1 MRRGFT
7 PAGTLFAA
15 AVSLAALL
23 SVPVPAAAQSDTA
36 ESAALSFGSATVESR
51 LYDTGTA
58 ITPIVLPQAT
68 GGTGAVS
75 YTLAPAT
82 LPRGLT
88 WTASTRTIAGTPSQV
103 TAATTY
109 TWTATDAG
117 GVAVALTFSLQVWAP
132 AGPAVNGVDVLEWT
146 VNGVTK
152 SNYQSGETIKLL
164 LQYPEKVAVTGTP
177 QLALAVGGRTRTA
190 GYDAAE
196 TAELRQAWAAD
207 TADVLV
213 FTYTVRADDFDGDGA
228 AVAADA
234 LRLNGGTIR
243 TVAAGTDVKL
253 SLGSHAV
260 ASGGTVSAK
269 MRVRDTAPSFS
280 QAASAADRSLARGV
294 ATSTTLPR
302 AAGGDGAIT
311 YTISPALPRGLALGS
326 ATATITGTPTAS
338 GATTHTLT
346 ATDADGDRAALGP
359 FTVTV
364 AAANAPKPS
373 ALTIVPPVGFD
384 GDYAAGE
391 VIWAIVTF
399 DRAVTVT
406 GAPQLAL
413 TIGAHV
419 RQAAFS
425 RTSSDPD
432 DISFKYTVTAADF
445 DGDGIGIGSAA
456 LTLNGG
462 GITDAGDAAV
472 AAARDLS
479 AYDLTNDGRYT
490 VRDTQPSFGAASV
503 GNKTYPTGTAVNDSL
518 PAATGGDGT
527 VRYSLTPALP
537 AGLAFDAGRRRI
549 HGTPTAQAA
558 STTYT
563 YRATDGD
570 GDAAALTFRLAATSI
585 PTVSAVTIRSS
596 PASGGAYGV
605 QETIS
610 VDVRFDQAVAVTTP
624 NPSLELT
631 VGSNARSAAF
641 ASKPD
646 ASTLRFSYRVQ
657 ASDDDDDGI
666 GIAAGALT
674 LTGAGKLRDATGT
687 RNANLALGSHAIAAA
702 GGHKVD
708 TPPIVSGVAI
718 TSTPAGGNYAA
729 GDVIS
734 VRLTFTESVYVRS
747 DAPTVALTIGAD
759 TRTATWHSGTSAPPS
774 HTFTYTVQASDF
786 DGDGISI
793 AAGAVTANGGFLTYS
808 GSDDPYRRALVG
820 LGSHAVTNDGDHR
833 VRDTV
838 PAFSAA
844 VPAQHYVA
852 GTAASLTLPTATGD
866 GSISY
871 ELTSTLPGGLAY
883 SSAGR
888 TISGTPQ
895 AAGAA
900 SEQTWVATDGDG
912 DETTLTFP
920 ITVAAADAPKVSALT
935 FLSSPRIGQTYGA
948 GETIAVGLKFDKS
961 VTRTGT
967 PRLALSIGA
976 RTRYADY
983 YASPSSLTGYHHVFS
998 YTVQGADRDAD
1009 GIGIGASALELNG
1022 GSIVQSSDAGVAAS
1036 LALGSHA
1043 VATAG
1048 SHKVDGGANAAPAV
1062 RAVGIQSRP
1071 VASSGYA
1078 AGDVIRLS
1086 VGFTETLAVTG
1097 APRLAI
1103 RIGTTTRQATFDRAE
1118 LKSLHFRYTVQR
1130 SDDDAD
1136 GISVAADAL
1145 TLPAGATVRDAHG
1158 ANAALGLGSY
1168 ALGHQT
1174 EHKVHT
1180 PPRVTGLAIV
1190 STPQQAN
1197 TYTRGGRITVRVSFD
1212 QAVTVAGSPRLALT
1226 IGGQTRTAVAAAGSG
1241 NAYVDFS
1248 YTVAAGDAD
1257 ADGLG
1262 ITGGALTLPS
1272 GATIRDAGATDAAL
1286 DLSRYAATRYAAAKV
1301 DGSRTGLW
1309 PDFGSASGPDLS
1321 LRTNTVVNYTTD
1333 PACGGLRLGC
1343 ALPTSATG
1351 DAPLVYTVSPA
1362 LPAGLTFNR
1371 ATAVL
1376 TGAATVAAPS
1386 TRHTLTVT
1394 DANGDTDTVTFTL
1407 AVVGARPTVRGVSFL
1422 SNPAADSTYARNE
1435 EIRVAVRFRRQGAAA
1450 LVVTG
1455 APRLALQVGGVTRQ
1469 AAYYGVSGDEVR
1481 FRYTVQAAD
1490 RDADGVSIAAGALT
1504 LDGGAIRDAAGNAA
1518 VLGLGRHTLSSQA
1531 AHKVDGGVTRAPS
1544 VAGVTITSRP
1554 ATGDTYSRGETVE
1567 VAVRFSQGVG
1577 VTGSPRLALRI
1588 GSATRQARYDRAGA
1602 TSATQY
1608 FRYVVQQADVDTD
1621 GLSIRSGAL
1630 TLNSGAIRSNAGANA
1645 TLGLGSHAITNAG
1658 NAKVNGALN
1667 SPAIVTGVAVT
1678 SRPATGDTFR
1688 IGEEIRVRVTFSKA
1702 VVAARRTY
1710 RQGNPGWPR
1719 LALTVGSHTRHAALK
1734 VSSQYAERAPASTT
1748 LEFGYTVPAGDY
1760 DGDGFGIAQGALDV
1774 NLGSISRG
1782 GVNATLGLGSHAVS
1796 AAAYKVD
1803 GRRASVSGVSI
1814 TSRPSADSTYAAGEV
1829 IRVALT
1835 FNLPIRVTAR
1845 APNLP
1850 TLGLLVGANTR
1861 QMAYAG
1867 AGANSIAF
1875 SYTVQA
1881 ADRDADGVSVVSS
1894 GLNLNGAVIDTAANG
1909 NRAVTDIS
1917 GFTVRGGAS
1926 HKVDGSIRPPV
1937 VRSLAIGAPQRGSTF
1952 DRYEVIGINVEFS
1965 QSVTVTGTPRLSL
1978 VIGSSTKTLDLAS
1991 ATGSQ
1996 LRFEYEVQAGDVD
2009 GNGVDV
2015 PANSLALNGGTI
2027 RNQYGVNAALG
2038 HGSIRTYVTN
2048 ASTPNVDGAANHPPV
2063 VVSAGFAGLP
2073 AGGVYG
2079 KGDAIDVV
2087 VNWGKRVTVTGT
2099 PQLAIDVGSGTR
2111 QAGRHSGS
2119 QRYTRFR
2126 YVVLAG
2132 DRDSDGIGFGSGA
2145 LTLNGA
2151 TITGPGGTT
2160 ASLTLPAVA
2169 ADANRRVDG
2178 RVLPQPAFTGS
2189 VSARTWAVG
2198 ASVSEALPA
2207 AAGARGTL
2215 SYALRPALPDG
2226 LQFSA
2231 ASRTI
2236 SGTPTTVTALATYT
2250 LEATDGVTGAKGT
2263 LDFTIEITP
2272 NAAPVFVPDT
2282 FAAQV
2287 YVKDEAISPVALPA
2301 ASGGTGALSY
2311 ALTGP
2316 GTATTLTL
2324 PAGVSY
2330 TAPTGAN
2337 TGGTLSGT
2345 PTAVAAQASYTLT
2358 ATDADDDQATLT
2370 FTLEVQD
2377 DAAPDFGAAS
2387 VANQSWRRY
2396 KALTAFT
2403 LPAATGGNGSLTYTL
2418 SPALP
2423 AGAAKDASHR
2433 ISGTP
2438 SVALDATTYTWTATD
2453 RDGDRAELTFT
2464 ITVADNS
2471 LPTFTGLEP
2480 MSHVWTRYKSISGLL
2495 PVAIGG
2501 DAPLSYALSPA
2512 LPAGVAR
2519 SASPRA
2525 ASEPDEPL
2533 VDAHNRT
2540 LAGRPTAAMAR
2551 TAYAWTATDA
2561 DGDQAVWSFT
2571 ITVRDNGR
2579 PGFGAATIPDQS
2591 WTRRKAIT
2599 AFTLPAATGGDGSVS
2614 YALSP
2619 ALPSGVTKD
2628 ASHRVSGTP
2637 AAALAQTEYTWTA
2650 TDGDGDTA
2658 SLTFDVTVADRPQ
2671 ATLVLSPSTI
2681 DESGTGNVATVTATL
2696 DEAAST
2702 ATTVTVSAAA
2712 GTNAEAGDFTL
2723 SANKT
2728 LTIAAGG
2735 TTSTG
2740 AVTITAVDNADAE
2753 LDKSVTVSGS
2763 VGSED
2768 VAAPDDVTLTITDD
2782 DRPSTPTLYIDSPS
2796 VTEGGPGDANTLEW
2810 TVTLLPASTQRVQ
2823 VGVAVNSTGTATL
2836 GTLRTRA
2843 QTGADHGFP
2852 PEPTLVFAAGVT
2864 KQTVPVTVYGDA
2876 TPEPDETVVM
2886 ALSNPTNASLGNAT
2900 GTGTI
2905 LDDDAPAVT
2914 LAVADGAIAENGGTT
2929 TVTATLKRAWSA
2941 ATTVTVTAVAGAYT
2955 VGSDATMTIA
2965 AGETANAADS
2975 VTITAVDDAIDNVG
2989 DRSVTVTGTATASG
3003 RVTGAALTLTDDEDT
3018 PVATLALSSATI
3030 DEHDGTNP
3038 GSATVTATLNRASSE
3053 AVTLT
3058 VAAAAGTNAAV
3069 TDFNL
3074 SSANTLT
3081 IAAGETSSTGTVTVS
3096 AVDNT
3101 ADAPDKQ
3108 VTVSATVSGDSGVAD
3123 PTSVTLTIDDD
3134 EAAPTVTLAVADSAV
3149 AEDGGTTTVTATL
3162 SHASSAATTV
3172 TVAGVAGAY
3181 TVDSSDATITIAAG
3195 ETANTADTV
3204 TITAVNDA
3212 VDNVGDRAVT
3222 VTGTAVNDQAA
3233 AESATV
3239 SVTGAALTL
3248 TDDEATP
3255 TVTLALSEPDALK
3268 PDTIDEHDGTNP
3280 GASTVTATLDRAS
3293 SEAVTLTIA
3302 ATAGTNAVSGDF
3314 ALSADTT
3321 LTIAAG
3327 ETSSTGTVTVTAVDN
3342 TTDASDKEVTV
3353 SATVSGDSGVAA
3365 PSNVTLTIEDDDDAP
3380 TVTLAV
3386 ADSAVAEDGGTTTVT
3401 ATLSHASSADTTI
3414 TVAGVEGAYTVDS
3427 SDATITIAA
3436 GETANAA
3443 DTVTVTA
3450 VDDAIDNVGNR
3461 STTVTGTAANAQ
3473 AAAESQTVAVTGA
3486 ALTLTDDEATPT
3498 VTLALSEP
3506 DALKPDTID
3515 EHDGTNPGAS
3525 TVTATLN
3532 HASSEA
3538 VTLTVGAAAGTN
3550 AASGDFALSA
3560 DSTLTIAAGETTST
3574 GTVTV
3579 TAADNTVD
3587 APDKEVTVSAVVSG
3601 NSGVAAPS
3609 AVTLTIEDD
3618 EAAPTVTL
3626 AVAGSSISENSGT
3639 TTVTA
3644 TLNHASSAATTITV
3658 TAVSGAYTVGSDATI
3673 TIAAGETTNATDSV
3687 TVTAVDDAIDNVV
3700 NRSTTVTGTAAN
3712 AQAAAESATVA
3723 VTGAALTL
3731 TDDEATPTVTLA
3743 LSEPDALKPDT
3754 IAESGANNASTV
3766 TATLDR
3772 ASSEAVTL
3780 TVAAT
3785 AGTNAASGDF
3795 ALSADSTLTIAAGET
3810 SSTGTVTVS
3819 AVDNTVDAPHKQV
3832 RVSATVSGDSGVAA
3846 PSAVTL
3852 TIEDDEAAPTV
3863 TLAVANASISE
3874 NGGTTTVTAT
3884 LSHPSSAATTITVSA
3899 AAGPHTVAADFK
3911 QTGTTL
3917 GIAAGDTSSTGTVTI
3932 AAVDDDEDA
3941 AHDKTVTVS
3950 GTAQNSQGVA
3960 ADPEAVTV
3968 TITDDDVNKVPSFG
3982 TVIEDQEWPVETEIA
3997 RLALPEATGGD
4008 GALTYAMTPALPSW
4022 LTRNGFAVTGTTP
4035 ALPVSGRDYTWTAR
4049 DSDGDVA
4056 ELTFEIAVSGTT
4068 VDSEGG
4074 LPSLAISSPRVTEG
4088 AAGATAALSY
4098 AVTLSAAST
4107 EQVTVKYADA
4117 GTGTAVS
4124 GTDYAALASG
4134 TLTFAPGDT
4143 SKTVTVTVTG
4153 DGVDE
4158 PDETVKV
4165 LLSLPV
4171 NANVPV
4177 SGRTGTGTI
4186 EDDDAA
4192 PTVTLAVADSA
4203 IAENGGTTTVTA
4215 TLSHAS
4221 SAATTITVQPA
4232 SGAYAVG
4239 ADATITIAAGDTS
4252 NATDTATITAVND
4265 AVDNVGDRAVTVVG
4279 TAQNSQGVGT
4289 VTGAALTLTD
4299 DETTPTATLALNPA
4313 TIDEHD
4319 GTNPGSSTVTATL
4332 DRASSEAVTLTV
4344 AAAAG
4349 TNAAAT
4355 DFSLSSAK
4363 TLTIAAGDTSST
4375 GTVTVAAVD
4384 NTTDAPDKEVTV
4396 SAVVSGNSGVAAPSA
4411 VTLTI
4416 EDDEAAPTV
4425 ALAVADSAIAE
4436 NGGATTVTATLSH
4449 ASSADT
4455 TITVTAEDGAYT
4467 VGADATITIA
4477 AGETSNGTD
4486 SVTVTAVNDAI
4497 DNVGDRA
4504 VTVTGT
4510 AANAQA
4516 AAESATVA
4524 VTGAALTLTDDEATP
4539 IATLVLS
4546 PATIDESDGTNPGSS
4561 TVTATLDRASSEAV
4575 TLTVAATAGTNA
4587 ASGDFRLSSTTTLT
4601 IAAGET
4607 TSTGT
4612 VTVSAVDNTVDA
4624 PDKSVTVSAT
4634 VSGDSGVAAPA
4645 SVTLT
4650 IEDDEAAPT
4659 VALALADSAIDE
4671 NGGTTTVTATLSHAS
4686 SADTTIT
4693 VQPVS
4698 GAYTVDSSDA
4708 TITIAAGETANTAD
4722 TVTVTAVDDAI
4733 DNVVNRTA
4741 TVSGTAQNSYDV
4753 GTVSGASL
4761 TLTDD
4766 EGAPTA
4772 TLVLGP
4778 ATIDEHDGTNP
4789 GSSTVTATL
4798 DRASSE
4804 AVTLTVAATAGTNA
4818 AAADFNL
4825 SSTKTLTIAAG
4836 DTSST
4841 GTVTVTAVDNTA
4853 DGPDKEVTVSAVVSG
4868 NSGVAAPSAVTL
4880 TIEDD
4885 EAAPTVALTLADS
4898 AISENGGTTTVSAT
4912 LSHASSAATTVTVQP
4927 VSGAYTVGSDAT
4939 ITIAA
4944 GETTNASDT
4953 VTVTAVNDAIDNV
4966 VNRTTTVTGTA
4977 ANAQAAAESATMAV
4991 TGAALT
4997 LSDDEATPAVTLA
5010 LSEPD
5015 ALKPDT
5021 IDESGAGNAS
5031 TVTATLSHASS
5042 EAVTLTIAATAG
5054 TNAASGDFRLS
5065 SAKTLTIAAGDT
5077 SSTGTVTVTAV
5088 DNTTD
5093 APDKS
5098 VTVSATVSGDSGVSD
5113 PANVTLTI
5121 EDDEAAPTVTLA
5133 VANASISENGGTTTV
5148 TATSSHAS
5156 VAATTLTVSAAAG
5169 AHTVAAD
5176 FKQTGATLSIAAGET
5191 TSTGT
5196 VTIAA
5201 VDDDED
5207 ADHDKTVRV
5216 SATATNSQG
5225 VAGDPD
5231 AVTLTIEDDDVDLK
5245 PTFGGAQVAS
5255 RLWPTA
5261 TVIPRLVLPR
5271 ATGGDG
5277 TLTYTLSPALP
5288 SWLSRN
5294 GFFVTGTTPDDPTS
5308 QVEYTWTVE
5317 DEDGDEA
5324 SVRFLAAV
5332 IRPGD
5337 PPRLVNPPGI
5347 VVNTGDLPALS
5358 LSSPRVTEGASG
5370 STSALTWTVT
5380 LSKASTAQVTVKY
5393 ADAGTGTAT
5402 AGTDYAALSSGT
5414 VTFAAGETSA
5424 TVSVTVRGDGTDE
5437 PDETVKVA
5445 LSQPVNARVPASAA
5459 TGTGTIEDDDAAPTV
5474 TLAVADSA
5482 IAENGGTTTV
5492 MATLSHASS
5501 AATTITVQPV
5511 SGAYTVGSDATITI
5525 AAGETANAT
5534 DSVTLTAVN
5543 DAIDNV
5549 VNRTTTVT
5557 GTAANAQA
5565 AAESATVAV
5574 SGAALTLTDD
5584 EATPAVTLAL
5594 SEPDALKPDTIDESG
5609 ADNVSTV
5616 TATLDRASS
5625 EAVTLTIAATA
5636 GTNAASGDFRLSSA
5650 KTLTI
5655 AAGDTSSTGTVTVTA
5670 VNDTT
5675 DAPDKS
5681 VTVSA
5686 TVSGGSGVAAPANVT
5701 LTIEDDEATPTVA
5714 LAVADSAIDENGGT
5728 TTVTATLSHA
5738 SSAATTVTVQPVS
5751 GAYTVGA
5758 DATITIAAGEMANAA
5773 DSVTVTAVD
5782 DAIDNV
5788 VNRTATVSGT
5798 AQNSHAVGAVTGAS
5812 LTLTDDEGAP
5822 TATLVLNPAAIDE
5835 HDGTNPGSATVSATL
5850 DRASS
5855 AAVTLTIA
5863 ATAGTNAA
5871 SGDFRLSSAKT
5882 LTIAAGDT
5890 SSTGTVTVTAVDD
5903 TTDAPDKEVTVSATV
5918 SGNSGVAAP
5927 ANVTLTIEDDEA
5939 TPTVALAVADASISE
5954 NGGTTTVTA
5963 TLSHASSA
5971 ATTVTVQPVSGA
5983 YTVGSDATITIAA
5996 GETANAADSV
6006 TLTAVNDAI
6015 DNVANRTTTVTGT
6028 AANAQAAAESA
6039 TVAVSGAALTLTDD
6053 EATPTLT
6060 LALSEPD
6067 ALKPDTIDE
6076 GGADNASTV
6085 TATLDRASSAAVT
6098 LTIAATAGTN
6108 AASGDFHL
6116 SSAKTLTIAAGDTSS
6131 TGTVTVTAVD
6141 DTVDAPDK
6149 SVTVSA
6155 TVSGNSGVA
6164 APASVTL
6171 TIEDDEAAPT
6181 VTLAVADSAIDEN
6194 GGTTTVTATLSHASS
6209 AATTIT
6215 VQPVSGAY
6223 TVGADATITI
6233 AAGETANAADS
6244 VTVTAVN
6251 DAIDNVVN
6259 RTTTVSGT
6267 ARNSHDVGAVTG
6279 ASLTLTDDEG
6289 APTATLVLSP
6299 AAIDEHDGTNPGS
6312 ATVSATLNRASTQ
6325 AVTLTVAAAAGR
6337 NAAATDFHLSS
6348 AKTLTIAAGDTSS
6361 TGTVTVTAVDDTTD
6375 APDKEVTV
6383 SATVSGD
6390 SGVAVPSA
6398 VTLTIEDDEAA
6409 TTVTLAVADAA
6420 VSENGGTTTV
6430 SATLSHASSA
6440 ATTVTV
6446 QPVSG
6451 AYTVGSDAT
6460 ITIAAGETA
6469 NTADGVTVTA
6479 VDDAVDNVVNRT
6491 TTVTGTAQNGHGV
6504 GAVTGATLTLTDDEG
6519 APTATLVLTPDTIA
6533 ESGAGSTSTVTATL
6547 DRASSAALTLT
6558 VSAAAG
6564 ANAAAGD
6571 FTLSSARTLRIAAG
6585 ETASTGTVTVAAN
6598 DNAIDEPDKGV
6609 RVSATVSGA
6618 SGVAV
6623 PAAVMLTITDDDG
6636 TSVGGD
6642 PAIGLTA
6649 HAGAPRTVNEGEE
6662 VTLDGSRSSASGQ
6675 GVELRYAWRQ
6685 SGGSPRVAL
6694 ADAGTATPTFTAPQ
6708 VEATTALTF
6717 ELTVSAGG
6725 ASASA
6730 ATTVTVKDRAAGE
6743 ADSAPSGA
6751 AEEDRFPEFTETAAP
6766 QVHLQNQ
6773 EIAPVTLPAAK
6784 GGDGAL
6790 RYTLSPALP
6799 EGLEFDPAGRV
6810 VSGTPSVVM
6819 EETLYTLKARDRD
6832 GDEASLALAVTVE
6845 EDRFPEFT
6853 ETVPEQLYWLGTAI
6867 EALALPA
6874 AEGGNG
6880 ALRYTLSPALP
6891 EGLEFDPVERVVSG
6905 TPSVAMEETLYTLK
6919 ARDRDG
6925 DEAGVDFV
6933 MLVSAPIVLTMKDAG
6948 ATEGEVVA
6956 FVLELSPP
6964 PPRPMR
6970 VACVTAPVTAT
6981 ADGDYEHATD
6991 HRFSIAAGLG
7001 AMRVTVPTIEDEEV
7015 EGDETFTVNIVPE
7028 WKAVKEVEA
7037 TGTIIDDDDYSARS
7051 RVFEAVLATFGRTV
7065 GSEAVAVLEGRFD
7078 DAGAGSHVT
7087 VGGQRLP
7094 MGSLLDG
7101 TGQEPGGA
7109 GVRGEGRG
7117 GVGAFGAGV
7126 PGDGAGEVRDLE
7138 WEEVAWGSSF
7148 TLLVGDGEEADAGG
7162 SGGWTLWGRTGR
7174 TEFSGNPERS
7184 LSVDGAVSS
7193 AWLGLDTRVGEDLL
7207 VGLALSHSAGEMSYR
7222 DEEGAGTVDAS
7233 LESVLPYGRWTPR
7246 ADLSLWGLVGA
7257 GRGDAELV
7265 DDVGR
7270 TRAGIGM
7277 RLAALG
7283 WRKELGAG
7291 GEGVEWALKGDA
7303 LVVEMESDE
7312 VEKLPGTQS
7321 RVQRM
7326 RLALEGGREWPLG
7339 EHGRLRPRWEL
7350 GGRWDGGRVEKGY
7363 GAELGGG
7370 LEYADERLG
7379 LVVEARGRYL
7389 LAHRSEGFG
7398 ERGASVAMRFDPG
7411 GDGEGVWF
7419 GMSPRWG
7426 APDSGVES
7434 LWGSVPGGGGDSTLV
7449 RWALEGGYRS
7459 GKPLGWRVTLGVE
7472 EGDSFTFG
7480 ARFEARTSW

>member
-7 PAGTLFAA
+7 LAGAPFAA

-23 SVPVPAAAQSDTA
+23 GVPVPAAAQSDPA

-103 TAATTY
+103 TAAATY

-213 FTYTVRADDFDGDGA
+213 FTYMVRADDFDGDGA

-359 FTVTV
+359 FTITV

-399 DRAVTVT
+399 DRAVTIT

-419 RQAAFS
+419 RQAAYS
-425 RTSSDPD
+425 STSSDPD

-462 GITDAGDAAV
+462 GIADAGDAAV

-479 AYDLTNDGRYT
+479 VYDFANDDRYT
-490 VRDTQPSFGAASV
+490 VRDTQPSFGSASV

-537 AGLAFDAGRRRI
+537 AGLVFDAGRRRI
-549 HGTPTAQAA
+549 HGAPTAQAA
-558 STTYT
+558 ATTYT

-570 GDAAALTFRLAATSI
+570 GDAAALTFRLAATSV
-585 PTVSAVTIRSS
+585 PTVSAVTVRSS
-596 PASGGAYGV
+596 PASGSAYGV

-610 VDVRFDQAVAVTTP
+610 VDVRFDQAVTVTTP
-624 NPSLELT
+624 NPSLDLT

-641 ASKPD
+641 ASKPN

-657 ASDDDDDGI
+657 ADDDDDDGI

-702 GGHKVD
+702 TGHEVD
-708 TPPIVSGVAI
+708 TPPVISGVAI
-718 TSTPAGGNYAA
+718 TSTPTGGNYAA

-734 VRLTFTESVYVRS
+734 VRLTFSELVYVRS

-844 VPAQHYVA
+844 VSAQHYVA

-912 DETTLTFP
+912 DETTLTFT

-935 FLSSPRIGQTYGA
+935 FLSSPRTGDTYGA
-948 GETIAVGLKFDKS
+948 GEEIAVGLKFDKS
-961 VTRTGT
+961 VTKTGT

-976 RTRYADY
+976 RTRYANY

-1086 VGFTETLAVTG
+1086 VGFTEALTVTG

-1118 LKSLHFRYTVQR
+1118 LKRLHFRYTVQR

-1145 TLPAGATVRDAHG
+1145 TLPAGATVQDAHG

-1309 PDFGSASGPDLS
+1309 PDFGVASGPDLS
-1321 LRTNTVVNYTTD
+1321 MLTNRVVNYSLH
-1333 PACGGLRLGC
+1333 PSCGPLHVGC
-1343 ALPTSATG
+1343 ALPSSATG
-1351 DAPLVYTVSPA
+1351 DAPLAYTVSPA
-1362 LPAGLTFNR
+1362 LPAGLTLNR
-1371 ATAVL
+1371 ATAIL

-1422 SNPAADSTYARNE
+1422 SSPAADSTYARNE
-1435 EIRVAVRFRRQGAAA
+1435 EIRVAVRFRRQGAGA

-1469 AAYYGVSGDEVR
+1469 AAYYGVSGDSVL

-1504 LDGGAIRDAAGNAA
+1504 LNGGAIRDAVGNAA
-1518 VLGLGRHTLSSQA
+1518 VLGLGRHTVSSQA

-1630 TLNSGAIRSNAGANA
+1630 TLNNGAIRSNAGANA
-1645 TLGLGSHAITNAG
+1645 ALALGSHAVTNAS

-1734 VSSQYAERAPASTT
+1734 VSTQYTERAPASTT

-1774 NLGSISRG
+1774 NLGSVSRG

-1814 TSRPSADSTYAAGEV
+1814 TSRPSADNTYAAGEV

-1835 FNLPIRVTAR
+1835 FNQPIRVTAR

-1894 GLNLNGAVIDTAANG
+1894 GLSLNGAVIETAANG
-1909 NRAVTDIS
+1909 NPAVTDIS
-1917 GFTVRGGAS
+1917 RFTVRGGAS
-1926 HKVDGSIRPPV
+1926 HKVDGAIRPPV
-1937 VRSLAIGAPQRGSTF
+1937 VRSLVIGAPQRGSTF
-1952 DRYEVIGINVEFS
+1952 DRYEVIGINVKFS
-1965 QSVTVTGTPRLSL
+1965 QDVTVTGTPRLSL

-1991 ATGSQ
+1991 ASGSQ

-2015 PANSLALNGGTI
+2015 PANSLTLNGGTI
-2027 RNQYGVNAALG
+2027 RNRYGVNAALG

-2063 VVSAGFAGLP
+2063 VVSAGFVGLP

-2250 LEATDGVTGAKGT
+2250 LEATDSVTGAKGT

-2287 YVKDEAISPVALPA
+2287 YVKDETISPVALPA

-2316 GTATTLTL
+2316 GAATTLTL
-2324 PAGVSY
+2324 PAGVTY

-2387 VANQSWRRY
+2387 VADQSWRRY

-2403 LPAATGGNGSLTYTL
+2403 LPAATGGNGTLTYTL

-2438 SVALDATTYTWTATD
+2438 SVALEATTYTWTATD

-2471 LPTFTGLEP
+2471 LPAFTGLAP
-2480 MSHVWTRYKSISGLL
+2480 MSYAWTRYKSVSGIL

-2501 DAPLSYALSPA
+2501 DAPLSYALAPV

-2525 ASEPDEPL
+2525 GSEPEEPV
-2533 VDAHNRT
+2533 VDTHNRT
-2540 LAGRPTAAMAR
+2540 LAGRPSAAMAR

-2591 WTRRKAIT
+2591 WTRRKEIT

-2614 YALSP
+2614 YTLSP

-2628 ASHRVSGTP
+2628 AGHRVSGTP

-2671 ATLVLSPSTI
+2671 AALVLSPSTI

-2728 LTIAAGG
+2728 LTIAAGD

-2740 AVTITAVDNADAE
+2740 TVTITAVDNADAE

-2796 VTEGGPGDANTLEW
+2796 VTEGGPGDSNTLEW
-2810 TVTLLPASTQRVQ
+2810 TVTLIPASAQRVQ
-2823 VGVAVNSTGTATL
+2823 VSVAVNSTGTATL

-2864 KQTVPVTVYGDA
+2864 TQTVPVSVYGDA

-2886 ALSNPTNASLGNAT
+2886 ELSNPSNASLGNAT

-2914 LAVADGAIAENGGTT
+2914 LAVADSAIAENGGTT

-2955 VGSDATMTIA
+2955 VGSDATITIA

-3018 PVATLALSSATI
+3018 PMATLALSSATI

-3038 GSATVTATLNRASSE
+3038 GSATVTATLNRASTE

-3081 IAAGETSSTGTVTVS
+3081 IAAGETSSTGTVTVT

-3101 ADAPDKQ
+3101 TDAPDKQ

-3134 EAAPTVTLAVADSAV
+3134 EAAPTVTLALADASIS
-3149 AEDGGTTTVTATL
+3149 ENGGTTTVTATL
-3162 SHASSAATTV
+3162 IHASSAATTV

-3181 TVDSSDATITIAAG
+3181 TVDSSDATITIPAG
-3195 ETANTADTV
+3195 ETSNTADSV

-3222 VTGTAVNDQAA
+3222 VTGTAANAQAA
-3233 AESATV
+3233 AESQTV
-3239 SVTGAALTL
+3239 AVTGAALTL
-3248 TDDEATP
+3248 TDDEDTP
-3255 TVTLALSEPDALK
+3255 AVTLALSEPDALK

-3280 GASTVTATLDRAS
+3280 GSATVTATLDRAS
-3293 SEAVTLTIA
+3293 SEAMTLTIA
-3302 ATAGTNAVSGDF
+3302 ATAGTNAADGDF
-3314 ALSADTT
+3314 SLSGTKT

-3342 TTDASDKEVTV
+3342 TVDAPDKEVTV
-3353 SATVSGDSGVAA
+3353 SATVSGDSGVSA
-3365 PSNVTLTIEDDDDAP
+3365 PANVTLTIEDDEAAP
-3380 TVTLAV
+3380 TVALAV

-3427 SDATITIAA
+3427 SDAAITIPA
-3436 GETANAA
+3436 GETSNTA
-3443 DTVTVTA
+3443 DSVTVTA
-3450 VDDAIDNVGNR
+3450 VNDAVDNVGDR
-3461 STTVTGTAANAQ
+3461 DVTVTGTAANAQ

-3486 ALTLTDDEATPT
+3486 ALTLTDDEDTPA

-3515 EHDGTNPGAS
+3515 EHDGTNPG
-3525 TVTATLN
+3525 
-3532 HASSEA
+3532 
-3538 VTLTVGAAAGTN
+3538 
-3550 AASGDFALSA
+3550 SA
-3560 DSTLTIAAGETTST
+3560 
-3574 GTVTV
+3574 
-3579 TAADNTVD
+3579 
-3587 APDKEVTVSAVVSG
+3587 
-3601 NSGVAAPS
+3601 
-3609 AVTLTIEDD
+3609 
-3618 EAAPTVTL
+3618 
-3626 AVAGSSISENSGT
+3626 
-3639 TTVTA
+3639 
-3644 TLNHASSAATTITV
+3644 
-3658 TAVSGAYTVGSDATI
+3658 
-3673 TIAAGETTNATDSV
+3673 
-3687 TVTAVDDAIDNVV
+3687 
-3700 NRSTTVTGTAAN
+3700 
-3712 AQAAAESATVA
+3712 
-3723 VTGAALTL
+3723 
-3731 TDDEATPTVTLA
+3731 
-3743 LSEPDALKPDT
+3743 
-3754 IAESGANNASTV
+3754 TV

-3772 ASSEAVTL
+3772 ASSEAVIL

-3785 AGTNAASGDF
+3785 AGTNAAATDF
-3795 ALSADSTLTIAAGET
+3795 ALSADTTLTIAAGET
-3810 SSTGTVTVS
+3810 SSTGTVTVT
-3819 AVDNTVDAPHKQV
+3819 AVDNPVDAPDKEV
-3832 RVSATVSGDSGVAA
+3832 TVSATVSGDSGV
-3846 PSAVTL
+3846 S
-3852 TIEDDEAAPTV
+3852 DPT
-3863 TLAVANASISE
+3863 
-3874 NGGTTTVTAT
+3874 
-3884 LSHPSSAATTITVSA
+3884 
-3899 AAGPHTVAADFK
+3899 
-3911 QTGTTL
+3911 
-3917 GIAAGDTSSTGTVTI
+3917 
-3932 AAVDDDEDA
+3932 
-3941 AHDKTVTVS
+3941 
-3950 GTAQNSQGVA
+3950 
-3960 ADPEAVTV
+3960 
-3968 TITDDDVNKVPSFG
+3968 
-3982 TVIEDQEWPVETEIA
+3982 
-3997 RLALPEATGGD
+3997 
-4008 GALTYAMTPALPSW
+4008 
-4022 LTRNGFAVTGTTP
+4022 
-4035 ALPVSGRDYTWTAR
+4035 
-4049 DSDGDVA
+4049 
-4056 ELTFEIAVSGTT
+4056 
-4068 VDSEGG
+4068 
-4074 LPSLAISSPRVTEG
+4074 
-4088 AAGATAALSY
+4088 
-4098 AVTLSAAST
+4098 
-4107 EQVTVKYADA
+4107 
-4117 GTGTAVS
+4117 
-4124 GTDYAALASG
+4124 
-4134 TLTFAPGDT
+4134 
-4143 SKTVTVTVTG
+4143 
-4153 DGVDE
+4153 
-4158 PDETVKV
+4158 
-4165 LLSLPV
+4165 
-4171 NANVPV
+4171 
-4177 SGRTGTGTI
+4177 
-4186 EDDDAA
+4186 
-4192 PTVTLAVADSA
+4192 
-4203 IAENGGTTTVTA
+4203 
-4215 TLSHAS
+4215 
-4221 SAATTITVQPA
+4221 
-4232 SGAYAVG
+4232 
-4239 ADATITIAAGDTS
+4239 
-4252 NATDTATITAVND
+4252 
-4265 AVDNVGDRAVTVVG
+4265 
-4279 TAQNSQGVGT
+4279 
-4289 VTGAALTLTD
+4289 
-4299 DETTPTATLALNPA
+4299 
-4313 TIDEHD
+4313 
-4319 GTNPGSSTVTATL
+4319 
-4332 DRASSEAVTLTV
+4332 
-4344 AAAAG
+4344 
-4349 TNAAAT
+4349 
-4355 DFSLSSAK
+4355 
-4363 TLTIAAGDTSST
+4363 
-4375 GTVTVAAVD
+4375 
-4384 NTTDAPDKEVTV
+4384 
-4396 SAVVSGNSGVAAPSA
+4396 A

-4425 ALAVADSAIAE
+4425 ALAVADSAVAE
-4436 NGGATTVTATLSH
+4436 DGGTTTVTATLSH
-4449 ASSADT
+4449 ASSAAT
-4455 TITVTAEDGAYT
+4455 TVTVQPEAGAYT
-4467 VGADATITIA
+4467 VGQDATITIA
-4477 AGETSNGTD
+4477 AGETTNATD
-4486 SVTVTAVNDAI
+4486 SVTITAVNDAV
-4497 DNVGDRA
+4497 DNVDDRA

-4524 VTGAALTLTDDEATP
+4524 VTGAALTLTDDEDTP
-4539 IATLVLS
+4539 AVTLALS
-4546 PATIDESDGTNPGSS
+4546 PATIDEHDGTNPGSA

-4587 ASGDFRLSSTTTLT
+4587 VSGDFALSADTTLT

-4612 VTVSAVDNTVDA
+4612 VTVTAVDNTVDA
-4624 PDKSVTVSAT
+4624 PDKEVSVSAT

-4645 SVTLT
+4645 NVTLT

-4659 VALALADSAIDE
+4659 VKLALASM
-4671 NGGTTTVTATLSHAS
+4671 S
-4686 SADTTIT
+4686 
-4693 VQPVS
+4693 
-4698 GAYTVDSSDA
+4698 
-4708 TITIAAGETANTAD
+4708 
-4722 TVTVTAVDDAI
+4722 
-4733 DNVVNRTA
+4733 
-4741 TVSGTAQNSYDV
+4741 
-4753 GTVSGASL
+4753 
-4761 TLTDD
+4761 
-4766 EGAPTA
+4766 
-4772 TLVLGP
+4772 
-4778 ATIDEHDGTNP
+4778 
-4789 GSSTVTATL
+4789 
-4798 DRASSE
+4798 
-4804 AVTLTVAATAGTNA
+4804 
-4818 AAADFNL
+4818 
-4825 SSTKTLTIAAG
+4825 
-4836 DTSST
+4836 
-4841 GTVTVTAVDNTA
+4841 
-4853 DGPDKEVTVSAVVSG
+4853 
-4868 NSGVAAPSAVTL
+4868 
-4880 TIEDD
+4880 
-4885 EAAPTVALTLADS
+4885 
-4898 AISENGGTTTVSAT
+4898 ISEDGGTTTVSAT
-4912 LSHASSAATTVTVQP
+4912 LSHASSAATTVTVTGVEGAYTVDSSDATIVIAAGETSNTADSVTVTAVDDAIDNVVNRSTTVTGTAANDQAAAESATVAVTGAALTLTDDEATPAATLVLSPATIDESDGTNPGSATVTATLDRASSEAVTLTVAAAAGTNAASGDFRLSSAKTLAIAAGDTSSTGTVTVTAADNAKDEPDKSVTVTATVSGASGVSNPAAVTLTIEDDEAAPTVTLALSPSTIDESGTTTQATVTAALSHPSSEAVTLRVSAAP
-4927 VSGAYTVGSDAT
+4927 VSSTGAVAADYALSNDKTLTIAAGDTTSTGTVTVTAVDDNGDQPDIQVKVSGSAAGGRGVADPESVRLTIRDDDGSPLVTLLLSATTIDESGASNVATVTARLNRASSAATTVTVTAAPGTNAVSGHYELSAGRTLTIAAGDTASTGTVTLSAVDDTTDSPNRSVTVSGSASNSQRVAGDPSDETLTITDDDGAPSVTLVLAATSISENGGTTSVSATLSHPSSAATTITVQPEAGAYTVGADAT

-4944 GETTNASDT
+4944 GETTNAADT
-4953 VTVTAVNDAIDNV
+4953 VTVTAVNDAVDNV
-4966 VNRTTTVTGTA
+4966 VNRTATVTGTA
-4977 ANAQAAAESATMAV
+4977 ANAQAAAESQTVAV
-4991 TGAALT
+4991 TGATLT
-4997 LSDDEATPAVTLA
+4997 LTDDEATPTVTLS
-5010 LSEPD
+5010 LSEPE
-5015 ALKPDT
+5015 ATKPDT
-5021 IDESGAGNAS
+5021 IAESGTGNAS
-5031 TVTATLSHASS
+5031 TVTATLDRASS
-5042 EAVTLTIAATAG
+5042 EAVTLTVSATAG

-5065 SAKTLTIAAGDT
+5065 SAKTLTIAAGST
-5077 SSTGTVTVTAV
+5077 ASTGVVTVTAV
-5088 DNTTD
+5088 DNPVD
-5093 APDKS
+5093 APDKA
-5098 VTVSATVSGDSGVSD
+5098 VTVSAAVSGDSGVS
-5113 PANVTLTI
+5113 
-5121 EDDEAAPTVTLA
+5121 
-5133 VANASISENGGTTTV
+5133 
-5148 TATSSHAS
+5148 
-5156 VAATTLTVSAAAG
+5156 
-5169 AHTVAAD
+5169 
-5176 FKQTGATLSIAAGET
+5176 
-5191 TSTGT
+5191 
-5196 VTIAA
+5196 
-5201 VDDDED
+5201 
-5207 ADHDKTVRV
+5207 
-5216 SATATNSQG
+5216 
-5225 VAGDPD
+5225 
-5231 AVTLTIEDDDVDLK
+5231 
-5245 PTFGGAQVAS
+5245 
-5255 RLWPTA
+5255 
-5261 TVIPRLVLPR
+5261 
-5271 ATGGDG
+5271 
-5277 TLTYTLSPALP
+5277 
-5288 SWLSRN
+5288 
-5294 GFFVTGTTPDDPTS
+5294 
-5308 QVEYTWTVE
+5308 
-5317 DEDGDEA
+5317 
-5324 SVRFLAAV
+5324 
-5332 IRPGD
+5332 
-5337 PPRLVNPPGI
+5337 
-5347 VVNTGDLPALS
+5347 
-5358 LSSPRVTEGASG
+5358 
-5370 STSALTWTVT
+5370 
-5380 LSKASTAQVTVKY
+5380 
-5393 ADAGTGTAT
+5393 
-5402 AGTDYAALSSGT
+5402 
-5414 VTFAAGETSA
+5414 
-5424 TVSVTVRGDGTDE
+5424 
-5437 PDETVKVA
+5437 
-5445 LSQPVNARVPASAA
+5445 
-5459 TGTGTIEDDDAAPTV
+5459 
-5474 TLAVADSA
+5474 
-5482 IAENGGTTTV
+5482 
-5492 MATLSHASS
+5492 
-5501 AATTITVQPV
+5501 
-5511 SGAYTVGSDATITI
+5511 
-5525 AAGETANAT
+5525 
-5534 DSVTLTAVN
+5534 
-5543 DAIDNV
+5543 
-5549 VNRTTTVT
+5549 
-5557 GTAANAQA
+5557 
-5565 AAESATVAV
+5565 
-5574 SGAALTLTDD
+5574 
-5584 EATPAVTLAL
+5584 
-5594 SEPDALKPDTIDESG
+5594 
-5609 ADNVSTV
+5609 
-5616 TATLDRASS
+5616 
-5625 EAVTLTIAATA
+5625 
-5636 GTNAASGDFRLSSA
+5636 
-5650 KTLTI
+5650 
-5655 AAGDTSSTGTVTVTA
+5655 
-5670 VNDTT
+5670 
-5675 DAPDKS
+5675 
-5681 VTVSA
+5681 
-5686 TVSGGSGVAAPANVT
+5686 APANVT
-5701 LTIEDDEATPTVA
+5701 LTIEDDEATPTVT
-5714 LAVADSAIDENGGT
+5714 LAVADGSIAENGGT
-5728 TTVTATLSHA
+5728 TTVTATLSYA
-5738 SSAATTVTVQPVS
+5738 SSAATTVTVTGVA
-5751 GAYTVGA
+5751 GAYTV
-5758 DATITIAAGEMANAA
+5758 
-5773 DSVTVTAVD
+5773 DS
-5782 DAIDNV
+5782 
-5788 VNRTATVSGT
+5788 
-5798 AQNSHAVGAVTGAS
+5798 
-5812 LTLTDDEGAP
+5812 
-5822 TATLVLNPAAIDE
+5822 
-5835 HDGTNPGSATVSATL
+5835 
-5850 DRASS
+5850 
-5855 AAVTLTIA
+5855 
-5863 ATAGTNAA
+5863 
-5871 SGDFRLSSAKT
+5871 
-5882 LTIAAGDT
+5882 
-5890 SSTGTVTVTAVDD
+5890 
-5903 TTDAPDKEVTVSATV
+5903 
-5918 SGNSGVAAP
+5918 
-5927 ANVTLTIEDDEA
+5927 
-5939 TPTVALAVADASISE
+5939 
-5954 NGGTTTVTA
+5954 
-5963 TLSHASSA
+5963 
-5971 ATTVTVQPVSGA
+5971 
-5983 YTVGSDATITIAA
+5983 SDATIVIAA
-5996 GETANAADSV
+5996 EET
-6006 TLTAVNDAI
+6006 T
-6015 DNVANRTTTVTGT
+6015 
-6028 AANAQAAAESA
+6028 
-6039 TVAVSGAALTLTDD
+6039 
-6053 EATPTLT
+6053 
-6060 LALSEPD
+6060 
-6067 ALKPDTIDE
+6067 
-6076 GGADNASTV
+6076 
-6085 TATLDRASSAAVT
+6085 
-6098 LTIAATAGTN
+6098 
-6108 AASGDFHL
+6108 
-6116 SSAKTLTIAAGDTSS
+6116 
-6131 TGTVTVTAVD
+6131 
-6141 DTVDAPDK
+6141 
-6149 SVTVSA
+6149 
-6155 TVSGNSGVA
+6155 
-6164 APASVTL
+6164 
-6171 TIEDDEAAPT
+6171 
-6181 VTLAVADSAIDEN
+6181 
-6194 GGTTTVTATLSHASS
+6194 
-6209 AATTIT
+6209 
-6215 VQPVSGAY
+6215 
-6223 TVGADATITI
+6223 
-6233 AAGETANAADS
+6233 NAADS

-6251 DAIDNVVN
+6251 DAVDNVGDRAV
-6259 RTTTVSGT
+6259 TVTGT
-6267 ARNSHDVGAVTG
+6267 AANDQAAAESQTVAVTG
-6279 ASLTLTDDEG
+6279 AALTLTDDE
-6289 APTATLVLSP
+6289 ATPAATLVLSP
-6299 AAIDEHDGTNPGS
+6299 ATIDESDGTNPGS
-6312 ATVSATLNRASTQ
+6312 ATVTATLDRASSE
-6325 AVTLTVAAAAGR
+6325 AVILTVSAAAGT
-6337 NAAATDFHLSS
+6337 NAVSGDFRLSGT
-6348 AKTLTIAAGDTSS
+6348 KTLTIAAGSTAS
-6361 TGTVTVTAVDDTTD
+6361 TGAVTVTAADNAKDE
-6375 APDKEVTV
+6375 PDKSVTV
-6383 SATVSGD
+6383 TATVSGA
-6390 SGVAVPSA
+6390 SGVSDPTA
-6398 VTLTIEDDEAA
+6398 VTLTIEDDDAA
-6409 TTVTLAVADAA
+6409 PSVSISSPGVAEGASGSTAALSFEVTLSAESGREVTVAYAEGTGGTAGTATAGTDYTALSSGTLTFAAGETGKTVAVSVTGDATDEPNETVKVVLSGAVHARLGTATGTGTIRDDDAA
-6420 VSENGGTTTV
+6420 PSVKLVLSSSSVSENGGEATV
-6430 SATLSHASSA
+6430 SATLSHASSEATTVTVTASAGAHTAATDFTQTGTTLTVAAGATVSTGAVTVAAVDDTEDAEHDKTVAVSATAGNGQGVAGTPSPVELTIEDDDVDLKPTFGNQQIASRLWPVSTVIPRLTLPAATGGDGALTYTLSPALPSWLSRSGFAVTGTTPDDPTNQVEYTWTATDADGDKASLPFLVAVMRPGDPPRLVNPPGIVVDTGNLPGLSLSSGRVTEGASGSTARLTYTLTLSAESTSTVSVSYADAGTGTATAGADYAVVSAGTLTVTPGATSATVTVTVRGDGVDEPDETVELALSGPVNARVPASGRTGTGTIEDDDAAPTVSISSPGVAEGASGSTAALSFEVTLSAESGKEVTVAYAEGTGGTAGTATAGTDYTALSSGTLTFAAGETSKTVTVTVTGDGVDEPDETVKVVLSGAVHARLGTATGTGTIRDDDDPPELSIDSPSVAEGDSGSTDLTFTVSLDAESGKQVTVGYAEGTGGTAKAGAVGARGTDYTALASGTLTFAAGETSKTVTVTITGDTLDEPDETVVVTLSGAANASIGTGTGTGTITDDDGEPSLSIDSPSVAEGDSGSTNLTFTVALSPASGQQVTVGYAEGTGGTAATGTDYTALASGTLTFAAGDTSKIITVSVTGDTTDEPNETVAVKLSGAANASIAIATGTGTITDDDGAPSVTLALAASSIPENGGTTAVSATLSHPSSA

-6446 QPVSG
+6446 TAVSG
-6451 AYTVGSDAT
+6451 FYTVGPDAV
-6460 ITIAAGETA
+6460 IVIAAGSTSSATDTA
-6469 NTADGVTVTA
+6469 TITA
-6479 VDDAVDNVVNRT
+6479 VDDAIDNAVSRT
-6491 TTVTGTAQNGHGV
+6491 VTVTGTASNGQAAADSETV
-6504 GAVTGATLTLTDDEG
+6504 TVTGATLTLTDDEG
-6519 APTATLVLTPDTIA
+6519 APTATLVLTPSSVSENGGEA
-6533 ESGAGSTSTVTATL
+6533 TVSATL
-6547 DRASSAALTLT
+6547 SHASSATVTLT

-6564 ANAAAGD
+6564 ANAADGD
-6571 FTLSSARTLRIAAG
+6571 FTLSSPATLTIAAG
-6585 ETASTGTVTVAAN
+6585 STASAGTVTVAAN
-6598 DNAIDEPDKGV
+6598 DNSTDEPDKSV
-6609 RVSATVSGA
+6609 TVTATVSGGH
-6618 SGVAV
+6618 GVAA
-6623 PAAVMLTITDDDG
+6623 PSAVTLTITDDDG
-6636 TSVGGD
+6636 TSVVGD
-6642 PAIGLTA
+6642 PATGLIA
-6649 HAGAPRTVNEGEE
+6649 HAGAPQTVNEGEE
-6662 VTLDGSRSSASGQ
+6662 VTLDGSGSSASGQ
-6675 GVELRYAWRQ
+6675 GVELSYAWRQ
-6685 SGGSPRVAL
+6685 SGGSPQVVL
-6694 ADAGTATPTFTAPQ
+6694 TDAGAAGPKFTAPE
-6708 VEATTALTF
+6708 VAGTTALTF

-6730 ATTVTVKDRAAGE
+6730 ATTVTVTDRAAGE
-6743 ADSAPSGA
+6743 ADSAPSFGDAAVAEQFWTQNAVIEEFALPAATGGAGTLAYTLSPALPAGVSRDAGRRVSGTPSEPRARTKYTWTATDGGDNTATLDFHVTVA
-6751 AEEDRFPEFTETAAP
+6751 AEPVAALAVEDLFPEFTETAPA
-6766 QVHLQNQ
+6766 QRYWVGTAVAAL
-6773 EIAPVTLPAAK
+6773 ELPAAT
-6784 GGDGAL
+6784 GGDGPLA
-6790 RYTLSPALP
+6790 YALSPALP
-6799 EGLEFDPAGRV
+6799 EGLGF
-6810 VSGTPSVVM
+6810 
-6819 EETLYTLKARDRD
+6819 
-6832 GDEASLALAVTVE
+6832 DEAT
-6845 EDRFPEFT
+6845 RT
-6853 ETVPEQLYWLGTAI
+6853 
-6867 EALALPA
+6867 
-6874 AEGGNG
+6874 
-6880 ALRYTLSPALP
+6880 
-6891 EGLEFDPVERVVSG
+6891 VSG
-6905 TPSVAMEETLYTLK
+6905 TPSVAMAETEYTLT
-6919 ARDRDG
+6919 ATDADG
-6925 DEAGVDFV
+6925 DEAALRFTVEV
-6933 MLVSAPIVLTMKDAG
+6933 WAPITLTMADAG
-6948 ATEGEVVA
+6948 AMEGEEVA

-6964 PPRPMR
+6964 PPRPMM
-6970 VACVTAPVTAT
+6970 VACITSPVTAT
-6981 ADGDYEHATD
+6981 ANGDYEHATD
-6991 HRFSIAAGLG
+6991 HRFSIAAGVG
-7001 AMRVTVPTIEDEEV
+7001 SVRVAIPTIDDEEV
-7015 EGDETFTVNIVPE
+7015 EPDETFTVNIVPE
-7028 WKAVKEVEA
+7028 WREVKGVEA
-7037 TGTIIDDDDYSARS
+7037 TGTIIDDDVS
-7051 RVFEAVLATFGRTV
+7051 RRGRALEAVLASFGRTMA
-7065 GSEAVAVLEGRFD
+7065 SEAVNAIEDRFS
-7078 DAGAGSHVT
+7078 GVSSSESHVT
-7087 VGGQRLP
+7087 LGGRRLP
-7094 MGSLLDG
+7094 LDG
-7101 TGQEPGGA
+7101 LGGGGA
-7109 GVRGEGRG
+7109 WEMGVGSAGGEAFGVESGVMEG
-7117 GVGAFGAGV
+7117 GVGGSGVFGGGEGS
-7126 PGDGAGEVRDLE
+7126 PLDGGSGAGESLTAREMVS
-7138 WEEVAWGSSF
+7138 GSSF
-7148 TLLVGDGEEADAGG
+7148 ALRFGVPEEAGSGADAA
-7162 SGGWTLWGRTGR
+7162 GGWTVWGRTGR
-7174 TEFSGNPERS
+7174 SEFSGRPEEG
-7184 LSVDGAVSS
+7184 LTAEGAVSS
-7193 AWLGLDTRVGEDLL
+7193 GYVGMDTRLRTDLL
-7207 VGLALSHSAGEMSYR
+7207 VGVALSYNEGAMSY
-7222 DEEGAGTVDAS
+7222 ELEGERGKVEATLTG
-7233 LESVLPYGRWTPR
+7233 VLPYGRWTM
-7246 ADLSLWGLVGA
+7246 DGGVSVWGLAGVGW
-7257 GRGDAELV
+7257 GDAELV
-7265 DDVGR
+7265 DGVGATR
-7270 TRAGIGM
+7270 TGIGM
-7277 RLAALG
+7277 RLLALG
-7283 WRKELGAG
+7283 WRKELGD
-7291 GEGVEWALKGDA
+7291 GEGVEWALKGDGF
-7303 LVVEMESDE
+7303 VVEMESE
-7312 VEKLPGTQS
+7312 AASMLPGTKS
-7321 RVQRM
+7321 DVQRM
-7326 RLALEGGREWPLG
+7326 RMMWETGKEWPVG
-7339 EHGRLRPRWEL
+7339 DHGRLRLDVEL

-7363 GAELGGG
+7363 GTEVGGG
-7370 LEYADERLG
+7370 LEYADVRMG
-7379 LVVEARGRYL
+7379 LEVEARGRYL
-7389 LAHRSEGFG
+7389 LAHRSGG
-7398 ERGASVAMRFDPG
+7398 MMERGASVSVRFDPG
-7411 GDGEGVWF
+7411 GDGEGVWM
-7419 GMSPRWG
+7419 GLAPRWG
-7426 APDSGVES
+7426 ASGSGVES
-7434 LWGSVPGGGGDSTLV
+7434 LWGSVPEGGGGEGA
-7449 RWALEGGYRS
+7449 RGAMGLELGYRRAEPFEM
-7459 GKPLGWRVTLGVE
+7459 GVTVGME
-7472 EGDSFTFG
+7472 RGEGASAATFG
-7480 ARFEARTSW
+7480 VTFQGRIRW